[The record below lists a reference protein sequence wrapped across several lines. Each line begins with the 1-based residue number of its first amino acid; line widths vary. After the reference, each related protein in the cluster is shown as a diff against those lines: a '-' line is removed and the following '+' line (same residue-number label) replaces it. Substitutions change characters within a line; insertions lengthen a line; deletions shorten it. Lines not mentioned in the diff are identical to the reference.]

1 MLLRI
6 NVGNRKIGDR
16 RWLFARRVGRDGSFS
31 ILFSLFFFTK
41 ERRRREG
48 RVTVDPCGKIQVEAA
63 DPGTLPTRRKVL
75 LLLRRTGS
83 RSGSG
88 SVTERSKKD

>member
-1 MLLRI
+1 MLCI
-6 NVGNRKIGDR
+6 HIEVGRFFSSSSFFLSTSDTQRRRKK
-16 RWLFARRVGRDGSFS
+16 ARR
-31 ILFSLFFFTK
+31 
-41 ERRRREG
+41 
-48 RVTVDPCGKIQVEAA
+48 RVTLDPCGKIQVEAA

-75 LLLRRTGS
+75 LLLRHTGS